1 MKDLAGALTEANAA
15 AFRSLG
21 LDERHAEVRRSDRPD
36 LGEFQANGALA
47 VAKSAGKKP
56 QEIAQGVA
64 AAWNATDLA
73 PAPTIAGPGFL
84 NFKVTNT
91 ALAARAQTIAD
102 DAHAAAT
109 PVAEPRRVI
118 VDYGGPNVAKGMHVG
133 HLRASIIGESVKRIY
148 RFRGDQVWGD
158 AHFGDWGFQ
167 MGLVITALE
176 DELGGFEDRAKLD
189 ARLKSLTL
197 DQLEAIYPAYA
208 AKVRDGDV
216 ETRDRARKATAA
228 LQGGS
233 ALHREI
239 WKAMHDVSMAAQ
251 KRDFASLGVDFDLWL
266 GESDADPLIPD
277 MVKDLDAKKLLEE
290 DQGARILRVANPGET
305 KKKKL
310 DDGSVVEVESP
321 DPLLVV
327 SSEGS
332 AMYGT
337 TDLATILQRVRD
349 QKPDQILYVVDQ
361 RQADHFEQ
369 VYRAAAKA
377 NYIARDKLEH
387 VGFGTMNGA
396 DGKPFKTRA
405 GGVLKLQDLIGQAEE
420 KARER
425 LRENEIG
432 ADFSNEEFED
442 VAHKVAIAAIKF
454 ADLSNFRGTSYV
466 FDLDRFMS
474 FEGKTGPYLLY
485 QAIRIKSILRKAEEM
500 GVREPSPPSRGR
512 GQGEG
517 GRADAQAPARLNA
530 PHLPTSAPQGGGG
543 VIQIE
548 HDSERNLALA
558 LDAFDGALRAAYD
571 KKAPHFLAEHAFNLA
586 QAFSG
591 FYTNCPI
598 LPSEG
603 AVRASRL
610 ALAAATL
617 KQLTLTLDLL
627 GIETPERM

>member
-1 MKDLAGALTEANAA
+1 MHPDAMKDLAHALTEANAA
-15 AFRSLG
+15 AFAAVG
-21 LDERHAEVRRSDRPD
+21 VEARHADVRRSDRPD
-36 LGEFQANGALA
+36 LGEFQSNGALA
-47 VAKSAGKKP
+47 AAKAAGRKP
-56 QEIAQGVA
+56 QELAQAVS
-64 AAWNATDLA
+64 AAWAATDLA
-73 PAPTIAGPGFL
+73 PAPGIAGPGFL
-84 NFKVTNT
+84 NFKVTSE
-91 ALAARAQTIAD
+91 ALAKRAQAIAD
-102 DAHAAAT
+102 DARAGASEVEAK
-109 PVAEPRRVI
+109 RRVI

-148 RFRGDQVWGD
+148 RFRGDDVWGD

-176 DELGGFEDRAKLD
+176 DELGGFGDKAKLE

-197 DQLEAIYPAYA
+197 EHLEGIYPASA
-208 AKVRDGDV
+208 AKAKDDSNF
-216 ETRDRARKATAA
+216 RDRARKATAA

-251 KRDFASLGVDFDLWL
+251 KRDFHALGVDFDLWL

-277 MVKDLDAKKLLEE
+277 MVKDLEKQGLLEE
-290 DQGARILRVANPGET
+290 DQGARIVRVAGPGET

-310 DDGSVVEVESP
+310 DDGTVVEVESP

-349 QKPDQILYVVDQ
+349 QKPDMILYVVDQ

-377 NYIARDKLEH
+377 NYIAREALEH
-387 VGFGTMNGA
+387 VGFGTMNGP

-420 KARER
+420 KARQR
-425 LRENEIG
+425 LKENEIG
-432 ADFSNEEFED
+432 ADFPKEEFEE

-454 ADLSNFRGTSYV
+454 ADLMNFRGTSYV

-485 QAIRIKSILRKAEEM
+485 QAIRIKSILRKAEE
-500 GVREPSPPSRGR
+500 
-512 GQGEG
+512 QGLRPG
-517 GRADAQAPARLNA
+517 PIAIDHAA
-530 PHLPTSAPQGGGG
+530 
-543 VIQIE
+543 
-548 HDSERNLALA
+548 ERTLALE
-558 LDAFDGALRAAYD
+558 LDGFDQALRLAYE
-571 KKAPHFLAEHAFNLA
+571 KKAPHFLAEHAYALA

-598 LPSEG
+598 LPSEA

-627 GIETPERM
+627 GIDVPERM

>member
-1 MKDLAGALTEANAA
+1 MKDLASQLTAANQAV
-15 AFRSLG
+15 FSQLSL
-21 LDERHAEVRRSDRPD
+21 DPKHADVRRSDRPD

-47 VAKSAGKKP
+47 VAKGAGKKP
-56 QEIAQGVA
+56 QEVAQSVA
-64 AAWNATDLA
+64 AAWSATDLA
-73 PAPTIAGPGFL
+73 PAPSIAGPGFL
-84 NFKVTNT
+84 NFKVTAE
-91 ALAARAQTIAD
+91 ALAKRAQFVAD
-102 DAHAAAT
+102 DEKAGAT
-109 PVAEPRRVI
+109 PVEQKRRVV

-133 HLRASIIGESVKRIY
+133 HLRASIIGESIKRIY
-148 RFRGDQVWGD
+148 RFRGDEVWGD

-176 DELGGFEDRAKLD
+176 DELGGFHDRAKLEV
-189 ARLKSLTL
+189 RLNTLTL
-197 DQLEAIYPAYA
+197 EQLEAIYPAYA
-208 AKVRDGDV
+208 AKVKDGDIDV
-216 ETRDRARKATAA
+216 RDRARRATAQ
-228 LQGGS
+228 LQGGNE
-233 ALHREI
+233 LHRTI

-277 MVKDLDAKKLLEE
+277 MVKDLEAKGLLEE
-290 DQGARILRVANPGET
+290 DQGARILRVAGPGET

-310 DDGSVVEVESP
+310 DDGTVVEVESP

-337 TDLATILQRVRD
+337 TDLATIVQRVRD
-349 QKPDQILYVVDQ
+349 QNPDLILYCVDQ

-377 NYIARDKLEH
+377 GYIARDKLEH

-425 LRENEIG
+425 LRENDIG

-485 QAIRIKSILRKAEEM
+485 QAVRVKSILRKAEE
-500 GVREPSPPSRGR
+500 
-512 GQGEG
+512 QGLKPG
-517 GRADAQAPARLNA
+517 PIA
-530 PHLPTSAPQGGGG
+530 
-543 VIQIE
+543 IE
-548 HDSERNLALA
+548 HDVERALALA
-558 LDAFDGALRAAYD
+558 LDAFDAALRAAYD
-571 KKAPHFLAEHAFNLA
+571 KKAPHFLAEHAYALA

-591 FYTNCPI
+591 FYSNCPI

-603 AVRASRL
+603 ATRASRL

-627 GIETPERM
+627 GIAVPERM

>member
-1 MKDLAGALTEANAA
+1 MKDLASALSAANADVFA
-15 AFRSLG
+15 KLG
-21 LDERHAEVRRSDRPD
+21 LDPKHADVRRSDRPD

-47 VAKSAGKKP
+47 VAKTVGKKP
-56 QEIAQGVA
+56 QDVAQSIAGAWTA
-64 AAWNATDLA
+64 AELSPT
-73 PAPTIAGPGFL
+73 PTIAGPGFL
-84 NFKVTNT
+84 NFKVTT
-91 ALAARAQTIAD
+91 DALAKRAQSIAD
-102 DAHAAAT
+102 DPHVGASSVEAK
-109 PVAEPRRVI
+109 RRVV

-133 HLRASIIGESVKRIY
+133 HLRASIIGESIKRIY
-148 RFRGDQVWGD
+148 RFRGDEVWGD

-176 DELGGFEDRAKLD
+176 DELGGFID
-189 ARLKSLTL
+189 AAALRTRLQTLTL
-197 DQLEAIYPAYA
+197 EHLEAAYPAAA
-208 AKVRDGDV
+208 AKAREDAAF
-216 ETRDRARKATAA
+216 RDRARKATAA
-228 LQGGS
+228 LQSG
-233 ALHREI
+233 AEPHRTI
-239 WKAMHDVSMAAQ
+239 WRAMHDVSMAAQ
-251 KRDFASLGVDFDLWL
+251 KRDFHALGVDFDLWL

-277 MVKDLDAKKLLEE
+277 MVKDLETKGLLEE
-290 DQGARILRVANPGET
+290 NQGARILRVANPGET

-310 DDGSVVEVESP
+310 DDGTVVEVESP

-332 AMYGT
+332 SMYGT
-337 TDLATILQRVRD
+337 TDLATILMRVRD
-349 QKPDQILYVVDQ
+349 QKPDLMLYVVDQ

-377 NYIARDKLEH
+377 KYVAREALEH
-387 VGFGTMNGA
+387 VGFGTMNGP

-420 KARER
+420 KARQR
-425 LRENEIG
+425 LKENEIG
-432 ADFSNEEFED
+432 ADFGADEFED
-442 VAHKVAIAAIKF
+442 VAHKVAIAALKF

-485 QAIRIKSILRKAEEM
+485 QAVRIKSILRKAEE
-500 GVREPSPPSRGR
+500 
-512 GQGEG
+512 QGLKPG
-517 GRADAQAPARLNA
+517 LIA
-530 PHLPTSAPQGGGG
+530 
-543 VIQIE
+543 IE
-548 HDSERNLALA
+548 HDAERALALA
-558 LDAFDGALRAAYD
+558 LDAFDGALRTAYD
-571 KKAPHFLAEHAFNLA
+571 KRAPHFLAEHAYTLA

-591 FYTNCPI
+591 FYQNCPI

-627 GIETPERM
+627 GIAVPERM

>member
-1 MKDLAGALTEANAA
+1 MTDLAGALTAANAA
-15 AFRSLG
+15 VFLELG
-21 LDERHAEVRRSDRPD
+21 LDPKHADVRRSDRPD

-47 VAKSAGKKP
+47 VAKAAGKKP
-56 QEIAQGVA
+56 KEVAQDVA
-64 AAWNATDLA
+64 GGWKATDLA

-84 NFKVTNT
+84 NFTVTPK
-91 ALAARAQTIAD
+91 ALARRAQEIAED
-102 DAHAAAT
+102 QRAGAS
-109 PVAEPRRVI
+109 PVEAKRRVV

-148 RFRGDQVWGD
+148 RFRGDEVWGD

-176 DELGGFEDRAKLD
+176 DELGGFGDKSKID

-197 DQLEAIYPAYA
+197 DQLETVYPDYA
-208 AKVRDGDV
+208 LRIRETIPDPSAPEGPKKKDV
-216 ETRDRARKATAA
+216 PNPKYEPGLLDRARKATAA
-228 LQGGS
+228 LQSG
-233 ALHREI
+233 AEPHRTI

-251 KRDFASLGVDFDLWL
+251 KRDFHALGVDFDLWL

-277 MVKDLDAKKLLEE
+277 MVKGLEAQGLLEE
-290 DQGARILRVANPGET
+290 DQGARIVRVAGPGET

-337 TDLATILQRVRD
+337 TDLATIVQRVRD
-349 QKPDQILYVVDQ
+349 QKPDLILYVVDQ
-361 RQADHFEQ
+361 RQGDHFEQ

-377 NYIARDKLEH
+377 GYIARDKLEH

-396 DGKPFKTRA
+396 DGRPFKTRA

-420 KARER
+420 KARAR
-425 LRENEIG
+425 LHEAQAEGRVAKDLAG
-432 ADFSNEEFED
+432 DEFAD

-454 ADLSNFRGTSYV
+454 ADLTNYRGTSYV

-485 QAIRIKSILRKAEEM
+485 QAVRIKSILRKAHAE
-500 GVREPSPPSRGR
+500 GLEPGPI
-512 GQGEG
+512 
-517 GRADAQAPARLNA
+517 A
-530 PHLPTSAPQGGGG
+530 
-543 VIQIE
+543 IE
-548 HDSERNLALA
+548 HEAERALALA
-558 LDAFDGALRAAYD
+558 LDGFDAALRAAYD
-571 KKAPHFLAEHAFNLA
+571 RKAPHFLAEHAYDLA
-586 QAFSG
+586 RAFSA
-591 FYTNCPI
+591 FYDNCHI
-598 LPSEG
+598 LSSQG

-610 ALAAATL
+610 ALAGATL

>member
-1 MKDLAGALTEANAA
+1 MRSGAHLRLLALPLPIAYCLLPHMKDLASALSAANAA
-15 AFRSLG
+15 VFSSLG
-21 LDERHAEVRRSDRPD
+21 LDTRHADVRRSDRPD

-47 VAKSAGKKP
+47 VAKAAGKKP
-56 QEIAQGVA
+56 QDVAQSIAAGWSA
-64 AAWNATDLA
+64 PELA

-84 NFKVTNT
+84 NFTVTPA
-91 ALAARAQTIAD
+91 ALAARAQAIAD
-102 DAHAAAT
+102 DAKAGAI
-109 PVAEPRRVI
+109 PVETKRRVV

-148 RFRGDQVWGD
+148 RFRGDEVWGD

-176 DELGGFEDRAKLD
+176 DELGGFDDRAKLD
-189 ARLKSLTL
+189 ARLETLTL
-197 DQLEAIYPAYA
+197 EQLEAIYPEYA
-208 AKVRDGDV
+208 RRVKDGDV
-216 ETRDRARKATAA
+216 DVRDRARKATAA

-233 ALHREI
+233 TLHREI

-251 KRDFASLGVDFDLWL
+251 KRDFAALGVDFDLWL

-277 MVKDLDAKKLLEE
+277 MVKDLEAKGLIEE
-290 DQGARILRVANPGET
+290 DQGARILRVAGPGET
-305 KKKKL
+305 KKKKRE
-310 DDGSVVEVESP
+310 DGSVVEVESP

-349 QKPDQILYVVDQ
+349 QAPDMILYVVDQ
-361 RQADHFEQ
+361 RQGDHFEQ

-377 NYIARDKLEH
+377 GYIAREKLEH
-387 VGFGTMNGA
+387 VGFGTMNGP

-405 GGVLKLQDLIGQAEE
+405 GGVLKLGDLIGQAEE

-425 LRENEIG
+425 LKEND
-432 ADFSNEEFED
+432 ADTNFSTQEFED
-442 VAHKVAIAAIKF
+442 IAHKVAIAAIKF

-485 QAIRIKSILRKAEEM
+485 QSVRIKSILRKAEEH
-500 GVREPSPPSRGR
+500 GAKAGAIAIDHE
-512 GQGEG
+512 
-517 GRADAQAPARLNA
+517 A
-530 PHLPTSAPQGGGG
+530 
-543 VIQIE
+543 
-548 HDSERNLALA
+548 ERTLALA

-571 KKAPHFLAEHAFNLA
+571 KKAPHFLAEHAYSLA

-591 FYTNCPI
+591 FFANCPI
-598 LPSEG
+598 LQSDG

-627 GIETPERM
+627 GIALPERM

>member
-1 MKDLAGALTEANAA
+1 MKDLATALSAANAA
-15 AFRSLG
+15 VFTELG
-21 LDERHAEVRRSDRPD
+21 LDPKHADVRRSDRPD

-47 VAKSAGKKP
+47 VAKAAGKKP
-56 QEIAQGVA
+56 QEVAQSVA
-64 AAWNATDLA
+64 AGWNAKDLA
-73 PAPTIAGPGFL
+73 DRPTIAGPGFL
-84 NFKVTNT
+84 NFKVTPD
-91 ALAARAQTIAD
+91 ALSKRAQFVAD
-102 DAHAAAT
+102 DAHAGASAVET
-109 PVAEPRRVI
+109 KRRVV

-148 RFRGDQVWGD
+148 RFRGDEVWGD

-167 MGLVITALE
+167 MGLVICALE
-176 DELGGFEDRAKLD
+176 DELGGFDDRAKLD
-189 ARLKSLTL
+189 ARLQTLTL
-197 DQLEAIYPAYA
+197 EQLEAIYPAYA
-208 AKVRDGDV
+208 AKVKDGDV
-216 ETRDRARKATAA
+216 DVRDRARKATAA

-251 KRDFASLGVDFDLWL
+251 KRDFASLGVNFDLWL
-266 GESDADPLIPD
+266 GESDADPLIAD
-277 MVKDLDAKKLLEE
+277 MVKDLEAKGLLEE
-290 DQGARILRVANPGET
+290 DQGARIVRVAGPGEK

-310 DDGSVVEVESP
+310 DDGTVVEVESP

-337 TDLATILQRVRD
+337 TDLATIVQRVRD
-349 QKPDQILYVVDQ
+349 QKPDMILYVVDQ
-361 RQADHFEQ
+361 RQGDHFEQ

-377 NYIARDKLEH
+377 NYITRDKLEH

-425 LRENEIG
+425 LRENEVD
-432 ADFSNEEFED
+432 ANFSAEEFED
-442 VAHKVAIAAIKF
+442 IAHKVAIAAIKF

-485 QAIRIKSILRKAEEM
+485 QAVRIKSILRKADEQ
-500 GVREPSPPSRGR
+500 GVKSGAIAIE
-512 GQGEG
+512 QDAE
-517 GRADAQAPARLNA
+517 RA
-530 PHLPTSAPQGGGG
+530 
-543 VIQIE
+543 
-548 HDSERNLALA
+548 LALA

-571 KKAPHFLAEHAFNLA
+571 KKAPHFLAEHAYNLA

-591 FYTNCPI
+591 FFANCPI
-598 LPSEG
+598 LQSEG

-610 ALAAATL
+610 ALAAAAL

-627 GIETPERM
+627 GIEVPERM

>member
-1 MKDLAGALTEANAA
+1 MRDLASALTAANAA
-15 AFRSLG
+15 VFSQLG
-21 LDERHAEVRRSDRPD
+21 LDPKHADVRRSDRQD

-47 VAKSAGKKP
+47 VAKAVGKKP
-56 QEIAQGVA
+56 SDVA
-64 AAWNATDLA
+64 LSVANSWSATELAA
-73 PAPTIAGPGFL
+73 PPTVAGPGFL
-84 NFKVTNT
+84 NFRVTAH
-91 ALAARAQTIAD
+91 ALASRAQFVAD
-102 DAHAAAT
+102 DAMAGAT
-109 PVAEPRRVI
+109 PVEHKRRVV

-133 HLRASIIGESVKRIY
+133 HLRASIIGESIKRIY
-148 RFRGDQVWGD
+148 RFRGDEVWGD

-176 DELGGFEDRAKLD
+176 DELGGFGDRAKLE
-189 ARLKSLTL
+189 ARLRDLSL

-208 AKVRDGDV
+208 AKVKAGDV
-216 ETRDRARKATAA
+216 EVRDRARKATAA
-228 LQGGS
+228 LQAGS
-233 ALHREI
+233 DLHRMI
-239 WKAMHDVSMAAQ
+239 WKCMHEVSMAAQ
-251 KRDFASLGVDFDLWL
+251 KRDFASLGVNFDLWL
-266 GESDADPLIPD
+266 GESDADPLIPG
-277 MVKDLDAKKLLEE
+277 MVKDLEAKGLLEE
-290 DQGARILRVANPGET
+290 DQGARVVRVANQGET
-305 KKKKL
+305 RKKKL
-310 DDGSVVEVESP
+310 ESGEVVEVESP

-337 TDLATILQRVRD
+337 TDLATIVQRVRD
-349 QKPDQILYVVDQ
+349 QQPDLILYVVDQ

-377 NYIARDKLEH
+377 GYIAREKLEH
-387 VGFGTMNGA
+387 VGFGTMNGP

-425 LRENEIG
+425 LRENDIG
-432 ADFSNEEFED
+432 AGFSTEEFKD

-485 QAIRIKSILRKAEEM
+485 QAVRIKSILRKAAEQ
-500 GVREPSPPSRGR
+500 SLT
-512 GQGEG
+512 QG
-517 GRADAQAPARLNA
+517 AIA
-530 PHLPTSAPQGGGG
+530 
-543 VIQIE
+543 IE
-548 HDSERNLALA
+548 HESERALALA

-571 KKAPHFLAEHAFNLA
+571 KKAPHFLAEHAYSLA

-591 FYTNCPI
+591 FYTHCPI
-598 LPSEG
+598 LPSDG

-617 KQLTLTLDLL
+617 KQLTLALELL
-627 GIETPERM
+627 GIDVPARM

>member
-1 MKDLAGALTEANAA
+1 MKDLASALTTANADV
-15 AFRSLG
+15 FGKLG
-21 LDERHAEVRRSDRPD
+21 LDPKHAEVRRSDRPD
-36 LGEFQANGALA
+36 LGEFQCNGALA
-47 VAKSAGKKP
+47 VAKAAGKKP
-56 QEIAQGVA
+56 HEVAQSVA
-64 AAWNATDLA
+64 AAWSATDLA
-73 PAPTIAGPGFL
+73 PTPSIAGPGFL
-84 NFKVTNT
+84 NFNVTQG
-91 ALAARAQTIAD
+91 ALAARAQF
-102 DAHAAAT
+102 
-109 PVAEPRRVI
+109 VAEDARAGAAPVERKRRVV

-133 HLRASIIGESVKRIY
+133 HLRASIIGESIKRIY
-148 RFRGDQVWGD
+148 RFRGDEVWGD

-176 DELGGFEDRAKLD
+176 DELGGFEDKAKLA
-189 ARLKSLTL
+189 ARLASLTL
-197 DQLEAIYPAYA
+197 DQLEAVYPAYA
-208 AKVRDGDV
+208 KRVKDGDV
-216 ETRDRARKATAA
+216 DVRDRARRATAA
-228 LQGGS
+228 LQSGS
-233 ALHREI
+233 ELHRTI

-251 KRDFASLGVDFDLWL
+251 KRDFAALGVDFDLWL
-266 GESDADPLIPD
+266 GESDADPLIPG
-277 MVKDLDAKKLLEE
+277 MVEDLDAKGLLEE
-290 DQGARILRVANPGET
+290 DQGARILRVAGPGET

-310 DDGSVVEVESP
+310 EDGTVVEVESP

-349 QKPDQILYVVDQ
+349 QQPDMILYVVDQ

-377 NYIARDKLEH
+377 GYIAREKLEH
-387 VGFGTMNGA
+387 VGFGTMNGT

-405 GGVLKLQDLIGQAEE
+405 GGVLKLNDLIGQAEE
-420 KARER
+420 KARAR
-425 LRENEIG
+425 LKENDIG
-432 ADFSNEEFED
+432 GDFSEAEFGD

-485 QAIRIKSILRKAEEM
+485 QAVRIKSILRKAGQFPPFLAEE
-500 GVREPSPPSRGR
+500 GP
-512 GQGEG
+512 GEG
-517 GRADAQAPARLNA
+517 GQAKEAAAALISESPPPLTH
-530 PHLPTSAPQGGGG
+530 PHEGEGKI
-543 VIQIE
+543 VIE
-548 HDSERNLALA
+548 HHAERALALA

-571 KKAPHFLAEHAFNLA
+571 KKAPHFLAEHAYSLA

-591 FYTNCPI
+591 FYSHCPI

-603 AVRASRL
+603 DTRASRL

-627 GIETPERM
+627 GIEAPERM

>member
-1 MKDLAGALTEANAA
+1 MKDLASALTAANAA
-15 AFRSLG
+15 VFAKLG
-21 LDERHAEVRRSDRPD
+21 LDPKHADVRRSDRPD

-47 VAKSAGKKP
+47 VAKAAGRKPPEVAQSIAGAWSAA
-56 QEIAQGVA
+56 E
-64 AAWNATDLA
+64 LA

-84 NFKVTNT
+84 NFTVTPE
-91 ALAARAQTIAD
+91 ALAKRAQFVAD
-102 DAHAAAT
+102 DANAGAT
-109 PVAEPRRVI
+109 PVEHKRRVV

-148 RFRGDQVWGD
+148 RFRGDEVWGD

-176 DELGGFEDRAKLD
+176 DELGGFDDRAKLD
-189 ARLKSLTL
+189 ARLKALTL

-208 AKVRDGDV
+208 AKVKDGDIEV
-216 ETRDRARKATAA
+216 RDRARKATAA

-239 WKAMHDVSMAAQ
+239 WKRMHDVSMAAQ
-251 KRDFASLGVDFDLWL
+251 KRDFAALGVNFDLWL

-277 MVKDLDAKKLLEE
+277 MVRDLEGKGLLEE
-290 DQGARILRVANPGET
+290 DQGARIVRVAGPGET

-310 DDGSVVEVESP
+310 DDGTVVEVESP

-337 TDLATILQRVRD
+337 TDLATIVQRVRD
-349 QKPDQILYVVDQ
+349 QQPDMILYVVDQ

-377 NYIARDKLEH
+377 GYIAREQLEH

-425 LRENEIG
+425 LKENEIG
-432 ADFSNEEFED
+432 ADFSKEEFED
-442 VAHKVAIAAIKF
+442 VAHKVAIAAVKF

-485 QAIRIKSILRKAEEM
+485 QAVRIKSILRKADEQ
-500 GVREPSPPSRGR
+500 GLKPGR
-512 GQGEG
+512 I
-517 GRADAQAPARLNA
+517 A
-530 PHLPTSAPQGGGG
+530 
-543 VIQIE
+543 IE
-548 HDSERNLALA
+548 HDAERTLALA
-558 LDAFDGALRAAYD
+558 LDAFDGALRAAYE
-571 KKAPHFLAEHAFNLA
+571 KKAPHFLAEHAYALA

-591 FYTNCPI
+591 FYTHCPI

-603 AVRASRL
+603 PVRASRL
-610 ALAAATL
+610 ALAAAAL

-627 GIETPERM
+627 GIDVPERM

>member
-1 MKDLAGALTEANAA
+1 MTAANAA
-15 AFRSLG
+15 VFAELG
-21 LDERHAEVRRSDRPD
+21 LDPKHADVRRSDRPD

-47 VAKSAGKKP
+47 VAKAAGKKP
-56 QEIAQGVA
+56 PEVAQSIAG
-64 AAWNATDLA
+64 AWHATDLA

-84 NFKVTNT
+84 NFTVTAA
-91 ALAARAQTIAD
+91 ALAKRAEAIAA
-102 DAHAAAT
+102 DAHAGASN
-109 PVAEPRRVI
+109 VEEKRRVV
-118 VDYGGPNVAKGMHVG
+118 VDYGGPNGAKGMHVG
-133 HLRASIIGESVKRIY
+133 HLRASIIGESIKRIY
-148 RFRGDQVWGD
+148 RFRGDEVWGD

-176 DELGGFEDRAKLD
+176 DELGGFGDGAALQS
-189 ARLKSLTL
+189 RLASLTL
-197 DQLEAIYPAYA
+197 DHLEGVYPAAA
-208 AKVRDGDV
+208 AKAKED
-216 ETRDRARKATAA
+216 TAFRDRARKATAA
-228 LQGGS
+228 LQSG
-233 ALHREI
+233 AEPHRTI
-239 WKAMHDVSMAAQ
+239 WKAMQTVSMAAQ
-251 KRDFASLGVDFDLWL
+251 KRDFASLGVNFDLWL

-277 MVKDLDAKKLLEE
+277 MVKDLEAKGLLEE
-290 DQGARILRVANPGET
+290 DQGARILRVAGPGEK

-310 DDGSVVEVESP
+310 DDGTVVEVESP

-337 TDLATILQRVRD
+337 TDLATVLQRTRD
-349 QKPDQILYVVDQ
+349 QNPDLILYVVDQ

-377 NYIARDKLEH
+377 GYIAREKLEH
-387 VGFGTMNGA
+387 IGFGTMNGT

-405 GGVLKLQDLIGQAEE
+405 GGVLKLKDLIGQAED

-425 LRENEIG
+425 LKENEIG
-432 ADFSNEEFED
+432 ADFSADEFED

-485 QAIRIKSILRKAEEM
+485 QAVRIKSILRRAEA
-500 GVREPSPPSRGR
+500 
-512 GQGEG
+512 EG
-517 GRADAQAPARLNA
+517 AKPGA
-530 PHLPTSAPQGGGG
+530 
-543 VIQIE
+543 IQIE
-548 HDSERNLALA
+548 ADAERALALA
-558 LDAFDGALRAAYD
+558 LDAFDGALRTAYD
-571 KKAPHFLAEHAFNLA
+571 KKAPHFLAEHAYNLA

-591 FYTNCPI
+591 FYANCPI
-598 LPSEG
+598 MQSEG

-617 KQLTLTLDLL
+617 KQLSLTLDLL
-627 GIETPERM
+627 GIDVPERM